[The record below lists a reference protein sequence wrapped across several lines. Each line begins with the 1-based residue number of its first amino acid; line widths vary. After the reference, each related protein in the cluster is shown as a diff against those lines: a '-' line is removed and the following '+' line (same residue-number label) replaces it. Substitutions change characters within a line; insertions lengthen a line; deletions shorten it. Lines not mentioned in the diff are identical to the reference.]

1 MKKNLFQEKYII
13 WQTRNGSIEVL
24 MISVCGIIF
33 LVVPVFM
40 FFINALFSYAVVGY
54 ARDCLEISS
63 INCYTMIDSNSLGS
77 GIAAIDIHESE
88 KHFLENFKK
97 LSENH
102 MYFNDDAAV
111 RITLSNGVIKIVSEV
126 SVTGLDKRLIKVR
139 SDTEFVIDPLL
150 GGEK

>member
-13 WQTRNGSIEVL
+13 WQTRKGSIEVL

-40 FFINALFSYAVVGY
+40 FFINALFSYAIVGH

-77 GIAAIDIHESE
+77 GIAEIDVHAGE
-88 KHFLENFKK
+88 KYFLENFKK
-97 LSENH
+97 LTENH
-102 MYFNDDAAV
+102 SYFNDDATVSIA
-111 RITLSNGVIKIVSEV
+111 LSNGVIKIMSEV
-126 SVTGLDKRLIKVR
+126 SVIGLDKRLISV
-139 SDTEFVIDPLL
+139 SSVTEFVIDPLL
-150 GGEK
+150 GGQK